1 MLLTMAIWSWARLAT
16 SLEQTRVM
24 TTAMTNTNQHFDNA
38 DLTSNF
44 TYRKAWDFM
53 FASAAKAAVYTI
65 TD

>member
-1 MLLTMAIWSWARLAT
+1 MAIWSWARFAN

-44 TYRKAWDFM
+44 TYRKAWDFVM
-53 FASAAKAAVYTI
+53 ASAATAGVYTI